1 MAKLFDKE
9 YQHAYKRGNTVWIKG
24 SVDGKP
30 FHRMSTGKTL
40 TKANMNWAEKNWDSE
55 LRKYHESKLTLAE
68 REGVPTLDEYA
79 ALSFVQQRGNRRFYI
94 TNMYKRQY
102 RDFIQPIFG
111 ARKIDEIKVGE
122 IKDWYGYLIENV
134 NTHKY
139 ASNIRTVFSTI
150 LSDAIEDEYIDKN
163 VVKNARFPK
172 KDKFRN
178 LGSEE
183 IDPFTL
189 EEVFTLIENAEGQF
203 KHILTFQFFSATRP
217 GEMIALQWKDIN
229 FESNIIKIHTT
240 RQSSKHP
247 DTGKKELGPTKT
259 GFLRSVTML
268 PIVREALKEQYKLT
282 GLKGGFVFLTMHGD
296 PYMDTDG
303 IRKRQ
308 WANLLKRC
316 LIDDRTFYQTRHSFA
331 SIFLSKGEDLAW
343 ISKVMLGH
351 TQIETTLKYY
361 AKYIKQKDVVR
372 GAFLDHERTNNVQ
385 GQNKCLES
393 A

>member
-1 MAKLFDKE
+1 M
-9 YQHAYKRGNTVWIKG
+9 Y
-24 SVDGKP
+24 
-30 FHRMSTGKTL
+30 GKTYSHARNREGKVYIAGSIPGYKHVRISVNKPVS
-40 TKANMNWAEKNWDSE
+40 KANMNWAEKNWERILQD
-55 LRKYHESKLTLAE
+55 YHESKLSLAE
-68 REGVPTLDEYA
+68 RGSMPTLDEYA
-79 ALSFVQQRGNRRFYI
+79 TLSFVQQRGNRRFYI
-94 TNMYKRQY
+94 TDMYKRQY
-102 RDFIQPIFG
+102 RDFIQPVFG
-111 ARKIDEIKVGE
+111 SRKIDEIKVGE

-150 LSDAIEDEYIDKN
+150 LSDAIEDEFIDKN

-178 LGSEE
+178 VGSEE

-203 KHILTFQFFSATRP
+203 KHMLTFQFFSATRP

-229 FESNIIKIHTT
+229 FESNIIKINKS

-247 DTGKKELGPTKT
+247 DTGKNEIGPTKT
-259 GFLRSVTML
+259 GLSRSVTML
-268 PIVREALKEQYKLT
+268 PIVSEALKEQYKLT
-282 GLKGGFVFLTMHGD
+282 GLKGGFVFLTIHGD

-372 GAFLDHERTNNVQ
+372 GAFLDNERTNNVQ
-385 GQNKCLES
+385 GQNECLES